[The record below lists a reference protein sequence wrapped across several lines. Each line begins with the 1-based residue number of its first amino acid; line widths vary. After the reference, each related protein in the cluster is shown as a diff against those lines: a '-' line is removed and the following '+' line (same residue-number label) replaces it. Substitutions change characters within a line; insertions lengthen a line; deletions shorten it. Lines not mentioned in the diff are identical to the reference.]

1 MGLAL
6 LKLAGE
12 GGSLALGDADLLH
25 NLGAGAG
32 LVLVQLDGLL
42 QLALVALDGLQA
54 LRVGLVGM
62 VEIGLELID
71 LTLKGLLDAEG
82 LTLGLLLSLKRSRHR
97 LHGAGVVLP
106 GVVELLL
113 LLGHTPVDLLLD
125 LSKLKLG
132 TEDLVLFLL
141 EGALGLLQSSL
152 QLFLLLLKATPLLVQ
167 VVDGAATLTELV
179 QKALDLISEVL
190 VLALDNVQLLQSLVA
205 SGLQPEELRGVVAAL
220 VLRSSN
226 LGRDIGGL
234 GLPLAKN
241 LVEVLAPLLG
251 DEGSSVYPL
260 VLHGQVIELVVHP
273 GLGLLSVGN
282 LGGERV
288 NQLLALNNL
297 GLQLV
302 AGGLKLLNSTHAL
315 GFKAGLP
322 QLDLRLGLGK
332 GLQGVG
338 LPHGFV
344 LHLLPEV
351 LEVGGHHLVLG
362 QQRGTILA
370 LSIGQGF
377 GVLQLGGDRDLTL
390 VHVGNGSLQFVNL
403 AGQVLVLDLQPLLG
417 RLGLIEGTGHLVEP
431 GVGVNDVALEQLAAL
446 VQISLALDSVLEV
459 ATGIAEVQL
468 HVSLV
473 LLGFHL
479 VAVEVVNLLSQVS
492 HGVVVLHAQSSKGSL
507 VSNIQLLKL
516 SLQAGK
522 LSLALLVELDLSGRV
537 GAGLLQS

>member
-1 MGLAL
+1 MAR
-6 LKLAGE
+6 AWFF
-12 GGSLALGDADLLH
+12 
-25 NLGAGAG
+25 
-32 LVLVQLDGLL
+32 LVLLNSSSFSATRLSISCL
-42 QLALVALDGLQA
+42 TCPSSSWARRTLFSSCS
-54 LRVGLVGM
+54 RVPSASSQG
-62 VEIGLELID
+62 
-71 LTLKGLLDAEG
+71 
-82 LTLGLLLSLKRSRHR
+82 
-97 LHGAGVVLP
+97 
-106 GVVELLL
+106 
-113 LLGHTPVDLLLD
+113 
-125 LSKLKLG
+125 
-132 TEDLVLFLL
+132 
-141 EGALGLLQSSL
+141 SL
-152 QLFLLLLKATPLLVQ
+152 QLLLLLLKATPLLVQ

-179 QKALDLISEVL
+179 QKVLDLVSEVL
-190 VLALDNVQLLQSLVA
+190 VLALDNVQLLQTLVA
-205 SGLQPEELRGVVAAL
+205 SGLQPEELRGVVAVL

-251 DEGSSVYPL
+251 DEGSSVHPL

-288 NQLLALNNL
+288 NQLLALDDL

-302 AGGLKLLNSTHAL
+302 AGGLKLLNAAHAL
-315 GFKAGLP
+315 SFKARLP
-322 QLDLRLGLGK
+322 QLDFSLGLGE

-344 LHLLPEV
+344 LHLLSEV
-351 LEVGGHHLVLG
+351 LKVGGHHPVLG

-377 GVLQLGGDRDLTL
+377 GVLQLGGDRDLTF

-417 RLGLIEGTGHLVEP
+417 RLGLVEGTGHLVEP
-431 GVGVNDVALEQLAAL
+431 GVGVNNVALEQLAAL

-459 ATGIAEVQL
+459 ATSIAEVQL

-473 LLGFHL
+473 LLALHL
-479 VAVEVVNLLSQVS
+479 VAVKVVNLLSQVS

-507 VSNIQLLKL
+507 VSNVQLLKL

-522 LSLALLVELDLSGRV
+522 LSLALLVELNLGGRV

>member
-1 MGLAL
+1 M
-6 LKLAGE
+6 
-12 GGSLALGDADLLH
+12 
-25 NLGAGAG
+25 
-32 LVLVQLDGLL
+32 LDGLL
-42 QLALVALDGLQA
+42 QLALVALDGLQT

-62 VEIGLELID
+62 VETNLELVD

-82 LTLGLLLSLKRSRHR
+82 LALGLLLSLKRSRHR
-97 LHGAGVVLP
+97 LHRTGMVLP
-106 GVVELLL
+106 GVVELLF
-113 LLGHTPVDLLLD
+113 LLGHTPVNLLLD

-132 TEDLVLFLL
+132 TEDLVLLLL
-141 EGALGLLQSSL
+141 EGALGLLRSSL
-152 QLFLLLLKATPLLVQ
+152 QLLLLLLKTTPLLVQ
-167 VVDGAATLTELV
+167 VMDGAATLTELV
-179 QKALDLISEVL
+179 QKVLDLVSEVL
-190 VLALDNVQLLQSLVA
+190 VLALDNVKLLQTLVA

-220 VLRSSN
+220 VLGGGH
-226 LGRDIGGL
+226 LGRDISGL

-241 LVEVLAPLLG
+241 LVEVLAPLLR
-251 DEGSSVYPL
+251 DEGCSVHPL
-260 VLHGQVIELVVHP
+260 VLHSQVIKLVVHP
-273 GLGLLSVGN
+273 GLGLLSVGS
-282 LGGERV
+282 LGGERG
-288 NQLLALNNL
+288 NQLLALDDL

-302 AGGLKLLNSTHAL
+302 AGGLKLLNPAHAL
-315 GFKAGLP
+315 GLEAGLP
-322 QLDLRLGLGK
+322 QLDLSLGLGE

-351 LEVGGHHLVLG
+351 LKVGGHHLVLG

-370 LSIGQGF
+370 LSISQGL
-377 GVLQLGGDRDLTL
+377 GVLQLGGARDLTL
-390 VHVGNGSLQFVNL
+390 VHVGNGCLQFVNL

-417 RLGLIEGTGHLVEP
+417 RLSLIEGTGHLVEP

-473 LLGFHL
+473 LLGLHL

-507 VSNIQLLKL
+507 VSN
-516 SLQAGK
+516 
-522 LSLALLVELDLSGRV
+522 V
-537 GAGLLQS
+537 